1 MLEIISKKF
10 GISEKEL
17 KVKMVDET
25 KIIRFDNQIFAKD
38 DPSRLN
44 SLKDCKVG
52 HNAALL
58 VERKQADE
66 IDSENSTDAAP
77 LYSPDVINV
86 DDTEDL
92 RTVIVNTDSDKET
105 FFRYQCNLEWTLA
118 ELTRFIRSEMKLPGQ
133 EYRLRN
139 HLGNTCYCLE
149 EMDSKLRCYES
160 FKEGGTRLQIELG
173 RPTRITE
180 LALVIFIY

>member
-1 MLEIISKKF
+1 
-10 GISEKEL
+10 
-17 KVKMVDET
+17 MVDET
-25 KIIRFDNQIFAKD
+25 KIIRLDSQVFAKD

-66 IDSENSTDAAP
+66 IESENSTDAAP

-105 FFRYQCNLEWTLA
+105 FFRYQCNLEWTLT
-118 ELTRFIRSEMKLPGQ
+118 ELTRFIWSEMKLPGQ

-139 HLGNTCYCLE
+139 HLGNTCYCQE
-149 EMDSKLRCYES
+149 EMDSKLRSYDS
-160 FKEGGTRLQIELG
+160 FKEGGARLQIELG
-173 RPTRITE
+173 RPTTMAE
-180 LALVIFIY
+180 LALVVFIY